1 MPIIKAELKFV
12 GYIFVDNSDL
22 VPSMAQSMHYQ
33 DLIWQMQQM
42 VDSCEGSLAATS
54 GAIVPSKTFW
64 YLVDFFRWKLGI
76 QENIRMPR
84 TDNCT

>member
-42 VDSCEGSLAATS
+42 VDSCEG
-54 GAIVPSKTFW
+54 I
-64 YLVDFFRWKLGI
+64 
-76 QENIRMPR
+76 
-84 TDNCT
+84 